1 MKTSKVI
8 SILLVISLLVGM
20 WNYARWVELP
30 QQNGNT
36 ITEKDTIYIW
46 YTDEALT
53 EYIDSA
59 AFAFYEDTDVRVV
72 PVYHTGREYL
82 DNLGA
87 ASFGEEQ
94 MPDLFIIGT
103 DSIEKAAMS
112 GLAVPVEDQQN
123 ILSTL
128 RFPQVA
134 LDAVTYHQQYFGYPF
149 YYETAFLLYN
159 ETYLREIAE
168 KKLLEEMGVLDA
180 EENLDDSSLEETTED
195 TVSTDAAMQEAF
207 IPEGYTQMQW
217 ENMVESKMQE
227 MIPHSITDILDFAE
241 HYDAPEKV
249 DNIFTWD
256 VNDIFYNYFFAGSY
270 MDVGGLYGDD
280 ASIIE
285 IYNEDTIE
293 CLEIYQELNQFF
305 SIDYTESS
313 YELVM
318 NDFLA
323 GKTIF
328 TIATTDAISRLDN
341 AIISGEFPYDY
352 NVAALP
358 GVDGEHSARGLSVTD
373 ALVINGYSTHKQEA
387 NAFAKYLVYDLSDTL
402 LSRTGKMPATIG
414 EDDYVMDARDLVRAV
429 YRESVPLPKLIEL
442 GNYWLQLE
450 QAYLKIWNGADV
462 NATLRELSENVKM
475 QVSGVFTPE
484 EIIEIAPT
492 SETEDSAESEFTEEI
507 TEEIPED
514 VSEENTEDSAE
525 AQTAEED

>member
-8 SILLVISLLVGM
+8 RILLVISLLVGM
-20 WNYARWVELP
+20 WSYANWAELP
-30 QQNGNT
+30 QQDGNT
-36 ITEKDTIYIW
+36 ITQKDTIYIW

-72 PVYHTGREYL
+72 PVYHTGRQYL
-82 DNLGA
+82 DDLGA

-103 DSIEKAAMS
+103 DSIEKAAMA
-112 GLAVPVEDQQN
+112 GLAVPVEDRQN

-168 KKLLEEMGVLDA
+168 KELLEEMGLTADYEEDLD
-180 EENLDDSSLEETTED
+180 EPDLEETTGD
-195 TVSTDAAMQEAF
+195 TVSSDATPQETL

-249 DNIFTWD
+249 ENIFTWD

-270 MDVGGLYGDD
+270 MNVGGLYGDD
-280 ASIIE
+280 DSILE

-305 SIDYTESS
+305 SIDYEESS
-313 YELVM
+313 YESVM
-318 NDFLA
+318 DDFLA

-341 AIISGEFPYDY
+341 AILSGEFPYAY

-387 NAFAKYLVYDLSDTL
+387 NAFAKYLVYDLSETL

-462 NATLRELSENVKM
+462 NVTLRELSENIKM
-475 QVSGVFTPE
+475 QVSGVFVPE
-484 EIIEIAPT
+484 EIIEIVPT
-492 SETEDSAESEFTEEI
+492 SETEESTESEI
-507 TEEIPED
+507 TEEVTED
-514 VSEENTEDSAE
+514 NSEEISENAG
-525 AQTAEED
+525 EEQGSEE